1 MRRPDAAGRLT
12 AVTRAPSRRPR
23 RTRRSGRV
31 AIAAPCSGSGR
42 RGSRS
47 SRSPRSCTSAGPPFA
62 LPLCC
67 CWRGAP
73 RAGRRRVRGVLDG
86 VDHAAVEDDARP
98 QLGAGCDASGRKS
111 WRSCAAAGGALTTTR
126 SRALR
131 RRPWSQRVR
140 WPELVVELGLTGVH
154 FHDLRH
160 AGNIWASKADMST
173 KDLMARMGHD
183 DMRTALI
190 YQRAMSDADQLIAA
204 RLSALIEEH

>member
-1 MRRPDAAGRLT
+1 M
-12 AVTRAPSRRPR
+12 
-23 RTRRSGRV
+23 
-31 AIAAPCSGSGR
+31 
-42 RGSRS
+42 
-47 SRSPRSCTSAGPPFA
+47 
-62 LPLCC
+62 
-67 CWRGAP
+67 
-73 RAGRRRVRGVLDG
+73 
-86 VDHAAVEDDARP
+86 
-98 QLGAGCDASGRKS
+98 
-111 WRSCAAAGGALTTTR
+111 TTTR